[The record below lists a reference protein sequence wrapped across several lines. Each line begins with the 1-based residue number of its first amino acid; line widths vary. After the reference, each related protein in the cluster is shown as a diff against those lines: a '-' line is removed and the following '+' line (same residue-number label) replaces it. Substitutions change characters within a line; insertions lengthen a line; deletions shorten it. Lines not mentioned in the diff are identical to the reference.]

1 MRLASNFFRRCS
13 FISSFSSMESVNWGP
28 GSETLEGLGGLTS
41 FSGKSENWTRLLV
54 RKMKERL
61 KWQLGEE
68 DEEHLYEDLEEELH
82 PDVKIYFAYLQ
93 RYC

>member
-1 MRLASNFFRRCS
+1 M
-13 FISSFSSMESVNWGP
+13 NWGP
-28 GSETLEGLGGLTS
+28 GAETLEGLEGLTS

-54 RKMKERL
+54 RKMKKIL

-82 PDVKIYFAYLQ
+82 PDVRIYFAYLQ

>member
-1 MRLASNFFRRCS
+1 M
-13 FISSFSSMESVNWGP
+13 NWGP
-28 GSETLEGLGGLTS
+28 GAEILEGLGGLTS
-41 FSGKSENWTRLLV
+41 FPGKSENWTRLLV
-54 RKMKERL
+54 RKMKKIL

-82 PDVKIYFAYLQ
+82 PDVRIYFAYLQ

>member
-1 MRLASNFFRRCS
+1 
-13 FISSFSSMESVNWGP
+13 MESMTWGP
-28 GSETLEGLGGLTS
+28 GAETLEGLARLTS
-41 FSGKSENWTRLLV
+41 FSGKSENWTRLLI

-61 KWQLGEE
+61 KWQLGEKE
-68 DEEHLYEDLEEELH
+68 EEHLYEDLEEELH

>member
-1 MRLASNFFRRCS
+1 
-13 FISSFSSMESVNWGP
+13 MESMTWGP
-28 GSETLEGLGGLTS
+28 GAETLEGLARLTS

-54 RKMKERL
+54 RKMKKRL
-61 KWQLGEE
+61 KLQLGEE
-68 DEEHLYEDLEEELH
+68 EEEHLYEDLEEELH

>member
-1 MRLASNFFRRCS
+1 
-13 FISSFSSMESVNWGP
+13 MESMNWGP
-28 GSETLEGLGGLTS
+28 GAETLEGLEGLTS
-41 FSGKSENWTRLLV
+41 FSGKSENWTRMLV
-54 RKMKERL
+54 RKMKKIL

-82 PDVKIYFAYLQ
+82 PDVRIYFAYLQ

>member
-1 MRLASNFFRRCS
+1 
-13 FISSFSSMESVNWGP
+13 MESMNWGP
-28 GSETLEGLGGLTS
+28 GAETLEGLEGLTS

-54 RKMKERL
+54 RKMKKIL

-82 PDVKIYFAYLQ
+82 PDVRIYFAYLQ

>member
-1 MRLASNFFRRCS
+1 
-13 FISSFSSMESVNWGP
+13 MESMNWGP
-28 GSETLEGLGGLTS
+28 GAETLEGLRGLTS

-54 RKMKERL
+54 RKMKKIL

-68 DEEHLYEDLEEELH
+68 EEEHLYEDLEEELH
-82 PDVKIYFAYLQ
+82 PDVRIYFAYLQ

>member
-1 MRLASNFFRRCS
+1 
-13 FISSFSSMESVNWGP
+13 MESMNWGP
-28 GSETLEGLGGLTS
+28 GTDTFEGLGGLTS

-68 DEEHLYEDLEEELH
+68 EEEHLYEDPEEELH
-82 PDVKIYFAYLQ
+82 PDVRIYFAYLQ

>member
-1 MRLASNFFRRCS
+1 
-13 FISSFSSMESVNWGP
+13 MESMNWGP
-28 GSETLEGLGGLTS
+28 GAETLEGLGDLKS
-41 FSGKSENWTRLLV
+41 FSGKSESWTRLLV
-54 RKMKERL
+54 RKIKERLNFSL

-68 DEEHLYEDLEEELH
+68 EEEHLYDDLEEELH

>member
-1 MRLASNFFRRCS
+1 MLKSYQ
-13 FISSFSSMESVNWGP
+13 
-28 GSETLEGLGGLTS
+28 TL
-41 FSGKSENWTRLLV
+41 

-68 DEEHLYEDLEEELH
+68 EEEHLYEDLEEELH
-82 PDVKIYFAYLQ
+82 PDVRIYFAYLQ